1 MNVNSY
7 ATQSA
12 NNATVERKWYVI
24 DAENMTVGR
33 LASQV
38 AAILRG
44 KHKPSFT
51 PHVDCGDYVI
61 VINAEKARFSG
72 KKETDKLYFRY
83 TGFPGG
89 ERFRS
94 PKEQRVRK
102 PEFIVENAI
111 KGMLPH
117 NALGRQMFRKLKVV
131 VGATHEHEA
140 QQPEVL
146 TF

>member
-12 NNATVERKWYVI
+12 NDATVERKWYVV
-24 DAENMTVGR
+24 DAAGMTVGR

-44 KHKPSFT
+44 KHKPSYT

-61 VINAEKARFSG
+61 VINAEQARFSG
-72 KKETDKLYFRY
+72 KKETEKLYFRY

-94 PKEQRVRK
+94 PKEVRTRK

-117 NALGRQMFRKLKVV
+117 NALGRKMFRKLKVV
-131 VGATHEHEA
+131 VGDSHQHAA
-140 QQPEVL
+140 QNPEVL

>member
-12 NNATVERKWYVI
+12 KDATVERKWYVV
-24 DAENMTVGR
+24 DAEGMTVGR

-44 KHKPSFT
+44 KHKPSYT

-61 VINAEKARFSG
+61 VINAEKVRFSG

-83 TGFPGG
+83 TGYPSGD
-89 ERFRS
+89 RFRS
-94 PKEQRVRK
+94 PKEVRNRK
-102 PEFIVENAI
+102 PFFIMENAI

-117 NALGRQMFRKLKVV
+117 NALGRQMYRKLKVV
-131 VGATHEHEA
+131 VGPVHEHEA